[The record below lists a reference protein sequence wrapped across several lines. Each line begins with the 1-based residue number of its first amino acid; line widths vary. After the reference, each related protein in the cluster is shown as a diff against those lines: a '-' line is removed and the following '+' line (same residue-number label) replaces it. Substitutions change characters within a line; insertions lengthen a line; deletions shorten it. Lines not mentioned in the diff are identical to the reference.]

1 MKRLGFYIALPF
13 IYFISYLPFS
23 ILYLISDFLY
33 LLVYYG
39 IGYRKNVVRQNLQR
53 SFPEKSD
60 TELLKIEKD
69 FYKYIVD
76 FFLEMLKCV
85 TISQKELKKRW
96 SIENDA
102 ILDELLSEKRNIIVT
117 AGHFG
122 NHELGNLALSFLI
135 KYRVKAVYRPLNNK
149 FFDDFFLNFRER
161 YGSIMVSMANA
172 SKEIA
177 KTENFNYAFFLV
189 NDQSPPPERSYW
201 TTFLNQETG
210 FFTGIDRFARQ
221 YDMPVVY
228 MCIDRYARGKY
239 KVNVELITKTPNA
252 LPEGELLEIHAR
264 KLERDIKAN
273 PSIWFWSHKRWKYT
287 KVNGEIVPVSYKK

>member
-1 MKRLGFYIALPF
+1 M
-13 IYFISYLPFS
+13 
-23 ILYLISDFLY
+23 
-33 LLVYYG
+33 VYYI

-53 SFPEKSD
+53 SFPEKS
-60 TELLKIEKD
+60 TAELLKIEKD

-96 SIENDA
+96 SIENDK
-102 ILDELLSEKRNIIVT
+102 ILDELLSEERNIIVT

-122 NHELGNLALSFLI
+122 NHELANLALSFLI
-135 KYRVKAVYRPLNNK
+135 KYRVKAVYRPLNNSYFDK
-149 FFDDFFLNFRER
+149 FFYDFRSKF
-161 YGSIMVSMANA
+161 GTIMISMANA

-210 FFTGIDRFARQ
+210 FFTGIERFARQ

-228 MCIDRYARGKY
+228 MCINRLSRGNY
-239 KVNVELITKTPNA
+239 KVNVELISKTPNT

-264 KLERDIKAN
+264 KLERDIKVN

-287 KVNGEIVPVSYKK
+287 KINGEIVPVSYKK

>member
-1 MKRLGFYIALPF
+1 MKRLGFYLVLPI
-13 IYFISYLPFS
+13 IYLISYLPFS
-23 ILYLISDFLY
+23 ILYLFSDFLY
-33 LLVYYG
+33 LIVYYL
-39 IGYRKNVVRQNLQR
+39 IGYRKKVVKINLKR
-53 SFPEKSD
+53 SFPEKS
-60 TELLKIEKD
+60 EAERLKIEKE
-69 FYKYIVD
+69 FYHYIID
-76 FFLEMLKCV
+76 FFLETLKCV
-85 TISQKELKKRW
+85 TISQETLKQRW
-96 SIENDA
+96 SIKNDA
-102 ILDELLSEKRNIIVT
+102 ILDELLAEKRNIIVT

-135 KYRVKAVYRPLNNK
+135 KYQVKGVYRPLSNEYFDK
-149 FFDDFFLNFRER
+149 FFYDFRTKF
-161 YGSIMVSMANA
+161 GSILIPMAKA
-172 SKEIA
+172 SKEIG
-177 KTENFNYAFFLV
+177 KKEDFNYAFFLV

-210 FFTGIDRFARQ
+210 FFTGIERFARQ

-239 KVNVELITKTPNA
+239 RVNVELITKEPNA

-287 KVNGEIVPVSYKK
+287 KVNGEIVPVSYK